1 MNTKEIKEYKKRLH
15 LTRELREILVGIL
28 LGDAHLETQNNGR
41 TYRLK
46 IEQALTHKEYVD
58 HLYEKFRLWVLTPPK
73 IRDVIT
79 KGVLSMNY
87 RFTTLNHGSFRFYG
101 QQFYKNGKKCVPKI
115 INRLITARGL
125 AYWFMDDGSIKSN
138 ESKGIIFNTHCY
150 SKKDVMLLI
159 NVLKDK
165 FNLKAKVRR
174 QKDRYQIYISGDS
187 YEKFSALVKS
197 YLLKEM
203 EYKLPQDRRT

>member
-79 KGVLSMNY
+79 KGVLSRNY
-87 RFTTLNHGSFRFYG
+87 RFTTLDHGSLRFYG

-115 INRLITARGL
+115 INRLLTARGL
-125 AYWFMDDGSIKSN
+125 AYWFMDDGSIKSK
-138 ESKGIIFNTHCY
+138 ESKGLIFNTQSF
-150 SKKDVMLLI
+150 SKKEIQMLI
-159 NVLKDK
+159 SVLNNK
-165 FNLKAKVRR
+165 FGLKAKIRP
-174 QKDRYQIYISGDS
+174 QKNRYQIYVSGES
-187 YEKFSALVKS
+187 YEKFVDIVKP

-203 EYKLPQDRRT
+203 EYKLPQERRT